1 MPPPRGAAAPDD
13 RRGLA
18 SEVGLTAAARR
29 ILGDGPRW
37 RPAEV
42 WEQAGVPEPLARR
55 LWLAMGFPH
64 LPDGEAL
71 LTAHDLQ
78 ALRRAGELLAEGAL
92 DADHLVHQARLM
104 AQAVSTVATAHVE
117 SLLAPGGGDAL
128 LSGLADD
135 SADPV
140 ALVSE
145 LLEYLYRRH
154 LYAALERAVLTNRGD
169 EALAATAV
177 GFADLSGFSARSAAA
192 TEDELTVMID
202 AFVATA
208 ADLVAASG
216 GRVVKLLGDAVL
228 FTVGDARAA
237 AEVALD
243 LAADHGA
250 AGGPAPEAPAV
261 HIGVAWGPVVAHHG
275 DVFGST
281 VNVASR
287 LGDAA
292 RPGTV
297 LVDGRLAD
305 VLSRSAGLELRRSG
319 VRSLKGL
326 GPVRAYLLRRRPPG
340 TDDRLEF
347 W

>member
-1 MPPPRGAAAPDD
+1 MSDEYATSTVTSPSGRSSSSSSVSWAGPWPVETTARTGTCSPPSGPGEPSHYPLRRRRPVAHRPARDHRAGWETGRVPPPRGAAAPDD

-18 SEVGLTAAARR
+18 SEAGLTTAARR
-29 ILGDGPRW
+29 ILGNGPRW
-37 RPAEV
+37 RPPEV
-42 WEQAGVPEPLARR
+42 WERAGVPESLARR

-64 LPDGEAL
+64 LPDGEPL
-71 LTAHDLQ
+71 LTDHDLQ
-78 ALRRAGELLAEGAL
+78 ALRRAGELLVQGAL

-128 LSGLADD
+128 LTGLTGD
-135 SADPV
+135 STDPV

-177 GFADLSGFSARSAAA
+177 GFADLSDFSARSAAA

-202 AFVATA
+202 AFVTAA
-208 ADLVAASG
+208 ADLVAAHG

-243 LAADHGA
+243 LAADH
-250 AGGPAPEAPAV
+250 
-261 HIGVAWGPVVAHHG
+261 
-275 DVFGST
+275 
-281 VNVASR
+281 
-287 LGDAA
+287 
-292 RPGTV
+292 
-297 LVDGRLAD
+297 
-305 VLSRSAGLELRRSG
+305 
-319 VRSLKGL
+319 
-326 GPVRAYLLRRRPPG
+326 RA
-340 TDDRLEF
+340 
-347 W
+347 